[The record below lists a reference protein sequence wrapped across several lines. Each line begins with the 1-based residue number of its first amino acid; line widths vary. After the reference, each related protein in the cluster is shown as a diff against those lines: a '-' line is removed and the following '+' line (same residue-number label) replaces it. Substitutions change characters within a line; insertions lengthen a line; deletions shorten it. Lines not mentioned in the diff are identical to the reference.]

1 VLQFHANAL
10 HDGFIRPG
18 SRVQKLM
25 EKHNLAAVCFGPLG
39 QGLLLD
45 KFDPRN
51 PPRFEEGDHRR
62 NSDSF
67 SSEALAALKPKLEQI
82 KTRFGKTTED
92 LAAVALQYVL
102 AHPRVACAIPGFRN
116 ERQAKSNLAG
126 ADRTLNQADLE
137 FIRETLAT

>member
-45 KFDPRN
+45 KFDPKS

-67 SSEALAALKPKLEQI
+67 SSEALAALKPKLEQA
-82 KTRFGKTTED
+82 KARFGKTTED

-102 AHPRVACAIPGFRN
+102 AHPRVACVIPGFRN

-126 ADRTLNQADLE
+126 ADRTLSQADLE
-137 FIRETLAT
+137 FIRKTLA